1 MNISFNYGH
10 LSTYVC
16 VYSDDF
22 VLETVEGKI
31 PNENLCF
38 ALRSFFLNMKCCHND
53 VRVWRGVSILEPH
66 V

>member
-10 LSTYVC
+10 LSTCVC

-22 VLETVEGKI
+22 VLETVEWKI
-31 PNENLCF
+31 ANENLCF
-38 ALRSFFLNMKCCHND
+38 DLRSCFLLLKFCHND
-53 VRVWRGVSILEPH
+53 VH